1 MKNIPKLLICC
12 VLFLFSCQVE
22 QIDQKK
28 LLTEKKADHIEE
40 NSGEE
45 TECETFFA
53 LGEDALA
60 ICFLQ
65 DGFNRWGWTNGPLST
80 GEYNFDLYAGAG
92 QCDTEK
98 GTQVGILTIN
108 YNELTG
114 TAEIG
119 FEMLDGFV
127 LSETH
132 LYIGNDPYPNDKKG
146 KPTVAPG
153 QFPYQHDIDDA
164 ASDSYIINDLSG
176 EIYVI
181 GHGVVCTDYSN
192 DDNDDDDDDG
202 GGGDDNGG
210 PY

>member
-1 MKNIPKLLICC
+1 MKNIPKLMIIC
-12 VLFLFSCQVE
+12 VLLLFSCEVE
-22 QIDQKK
+22 QFEQKTVS
-28 LLTEKKADHIEE
+28 TEKKPDHIEE
-40 NSGEE
+40 NSDEQ

-53 LGEDALA
+53 KGDDNEAT
-60 ICFLQ
+60 CFLD

-80 GEYNFDLYAGAG
+80 GEYTFDLYAGAG
-92 QCDTEK
+92 QCDIEK
-98 GTQVGILTIN
+98 GTLVGSLTIN
-108 YNELTG
+108 YYELTG

-119 FEMLDGFV
+119 FEMSEGFV

-132 LYIGNDPYPNDKKG
+132 LYIGNEPYLTDKKG

-153 QFPYQHDIDDA
+153 QFPYQHELDGAGFDP
-164 ASDSYIINDLSG
+164 YTINDLSG

-181 GHGVVCTDYSN
+181 GHGVVCG
-192 DDNDDDDDDG
+192 DDSNDDDD

>member
-12 VLFLFSCQVE
+12 VLLLFSCQVE
-22 QIDQKK
+22 QFDQKN
-28 LLTEKKADHIEE
+28 LSAEKKPDQIEE

-45 TECETFFA
+45 ADCETFFA
-53 LGEDALA
+53 LGDDASA
-60 ICFLQ
+60 TCFLD
-65 DGFNRWGWTNGPLST
+65 DGFNRWGWTNGPLT
-80 GEYNFDLYAGAG
+80 YGEYTFDLYAGAG

-98 GTQVGILTIN
+98 GTLVGILTVN
-108 YNELTG
+108 YDELTG

-132 LYIGNDPYPNDKKG
+132 LYIGNEPYPTNKNG

-153 QFPYQHDIDDA
+153 QFPYQFELEGVAFDP
-164 ASDSYIINDLSG
+164 YTINDLSG

-181 GHGVVCTDYSN
+181 GHGVVCS
-192 DDNDDDDDDG
+192 DDSSDDDDD